1 MRFLLVLLWFC
12 ASLAFA
18 AEAPKP
24 ARVLVIGNSYV
35 SRPDLAAR
43 LERVG
48 EVLGRP
54 VRAETFAR
62 DDFSL
67 EDHWGE
73 GKVQARL
80 REGWDYV
87 ILQQGPSSSR
97 PAREALSRDAR
108 RFAEAIRAAG
118 AKPVLLSAWPQQT
131 RQQDFAGA
139 IGSYR
144 AVAAELDIP
153 LIPAAEAWLR
163 VMGGDD
169 RVRLY
174 SDGLHAGD
182 AGAALVALTTWFT
195 LFPAGPQDFNE
206 AYVAR
211 VAGALRMEARS
222 RDLLFDAATRA
233 VDEPLELRVK

>member
-1 MRFLLVLLWFC
+1 MRFLLLVLACW
-12 ASLAFA
+12 AGVALADA
-18 AEAPKP
+18 AKP
-24 ARVLVIGNSYV
+24 TRVLVVGNSYV

-48 EVLGRP
+48 EAMGRP

-62 DDFSL
+62 DDYSL
-67 EDHWGE
+67 EDHWAE

-97 PAREALSRDAR
+97 PAREALARDAR
-108 RFAEAIRAAG
+108 RFAGAIRAAG
-118 AKPVLLSAWPQQT
+118 ARPVLLSAWPQQT
-131 RQQDFAGA
+131 RQQDFTGA
-139 IGSYR
+139 IAAYR
-144 AVAAELDIP
+144 AVAAELDVP
-153 LIPAAEAWLR
+153 LIPTAEAWLR
-163 VMGGDD
+163 VMAKDD

-174 SDGLHAGD
+174 SDGLHAAD
-182 AGAALVALTTWFT
+182 AGAQLAALTTWFT

-211 VAGALRMEARS
+211 MARALSMEARG